1 MTPQCL
7 LISIHKNLL
16 SHETFYKTSGLSISF
31 SAQTMSSFFQFV
43 WHVTHATFFFW
54 MKPRIYCLG
63 KTQLF
68 GTLRKIILFRHV
80 IHTSRWT
87 HLSLLQISMY
97 TQSRHTGL
105 KNLRLRGIP
114 NDIFAGKMFA
124 EQHQPSHNCIHIS
137 EETIIDELLRCCAAS
152 LSSSDRNTYFSSIF
166 DTNFSGII
174 LEIQK
179 TGQG

>member
-1 MTPQCL
+1 MTFIKIYFPTRHFTKL
-7 LISIHKNLL
+7 LDFQSVFLPKLW
-16 SHETFYKTSGLSISF
+16 
-31 SAQTMSSFFQFV
+31 AASSSLCDT
-43 WHVTHATFFFW
+43 WHVTHATVFFW
-54 MKPRIYCLG
+54 MKLRIYCLG

-114 NDIFAGKMFA
+114 NDISAGKMFA

>member
-7 LISIHKNLL
+7 LIRIHKTLF
-16 SHETFYKTSGLSISF
+16 SHETLTQSLILQNFWTFNHF
-31 SAQTMSSFFQFV
+31 SALTLSSFFQFV
-43 WHVTHATFFFW
+43 WHVTHATVFFW
-54 MKPRIYCLG
+54 MKLRIYCLG

-105 KNLRLRGIP
+105 KNLRLWGIP
-114 NDIFAGKMFA
+114 NDISAGKMFA
-124 EQHQPSHNCIHIS
+124 EQHRSPAI
-137 EETIIDELLRCCAAS
+137 TAFTFLRK
-152 LSSSDRNTYFSSIF
+152 
-166 DTNFSGII
+166 
-174 LEIQK
+174 Q
-179 TGQG
+179 